1 MLCMVCEV
9 IEPLS
14 ARLKDTKKPESLVSG
29 YFSVKSTQT
38 GTRTQDQ
45 LVKSQ
50 LLYQLSYL
58 RFFVLDL
65 LFVLR
70 PFERGRE
77 IVINDPFGKIVFH
90 LFSFSFFEWGRR
102 VIETAKNRNSS
113 DDLTTL
119 VFNQTLLVLAGV
131 ISPDVYFQIGRN
143 DELSFLSFL

>member
-58 RFFVLDL
+58 RFDWIFALQAYW
-65 LFVLR
+65 R
-70 PFERGRE
+70 AWRG
-77 IVINDPFGKIVFH
+77 
-90 LFSFSFFEWGRR
+90 
-102 VIETAKNRNSS
+102 AKYGSR
-113 DDLTTL
+113 
-119 VFNQTLLVLAGV
+119 G
-131 ISPDVYFQIGRN
+131 
-143 DELSFLSFL
+143 